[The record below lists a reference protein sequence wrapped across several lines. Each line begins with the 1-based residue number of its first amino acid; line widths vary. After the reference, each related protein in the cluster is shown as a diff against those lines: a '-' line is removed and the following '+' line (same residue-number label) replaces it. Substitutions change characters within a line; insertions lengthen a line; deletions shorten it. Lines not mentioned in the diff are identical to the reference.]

1 MSLKIDLKLVRD
13 ILTCVRLKNY
23 EEIFQ
28 MQGEGLHQN
37 KKTKQS
43 GEIYQSEKLAQIKG
57 SYQAVKS
64 SEEDANKNT
73 KI

>member
-1 MSLKIDLKLVRD
+1 MDLKLVRD

-28 MQGEGLHQN
+28 MQGEGPHQD
-37 KKTKQS
+37 KKTRQS
-43 GEIYQSEKLAQIKG
+43 GEIKQSDKLAHIKG